1 MSCAGDWW
9 DEQLPDLDWEPDD
22 EPYERYGRPVTDLP
36 DLAAYA
42 A

>member
-22 EPYERYGRPVTDLP
+22 EPYERYDRPVTDLP
-36 DLAAYA
+36 DLATYA